1 MISSIYVSKA
11 EHAWNASASSGENKQ
26 KLSKAGEHLLQHKL
40 KKPRGFPRG
49 LRKTGE
55 PDYQHGPVK
64 VIYSRGRESA
74 ALPQKDTV

>member
-1 MISSIYVSKA
+1 MRKGLISGIYASKTKRI
-11 EHAWNASASSGENKQ
+11 WSVSASSGENKQ
-26 KLSKAGEHLLQHKL
+26 KLSTAGEHLFQHKL

-64 VIYSRGRESA
+64 VIYSRGQIP
-74 ALPQKDTV
+74 PQPG